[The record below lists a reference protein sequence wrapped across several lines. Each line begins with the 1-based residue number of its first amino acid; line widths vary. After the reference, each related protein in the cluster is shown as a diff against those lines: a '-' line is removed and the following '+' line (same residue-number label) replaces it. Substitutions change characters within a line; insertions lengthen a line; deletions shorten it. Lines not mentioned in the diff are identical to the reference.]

1 MKNQRQTLNTTSSMC
16 CSVLNK
22 KKCGLALKHAKQQ
35 LLQDGLAASMENI
48 SFKFERNIKSQ

>member
-1 MKNQRQTLNTTSSMC
+1 MENERQTLNTTISIH
-16 CSVLNK
+16 CSVFNK

-35 LLQDGLAASMENI
+35 LLHDGLAAGIENI